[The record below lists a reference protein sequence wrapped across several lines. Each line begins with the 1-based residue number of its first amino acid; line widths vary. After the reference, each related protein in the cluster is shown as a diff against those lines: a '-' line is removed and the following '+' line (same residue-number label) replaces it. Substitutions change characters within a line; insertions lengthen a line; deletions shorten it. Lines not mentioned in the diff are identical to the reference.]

1 MSRISLSLLALS
13 LCWGISAA
21 GAAEPVLVQGA
32 GIQVTPRDVQAEVL
46 RMAPEAR
53 KSVLGR
59 PESLT
64 QMGTNLYMRRA
75 LAAEAERHNLAS
87 DPLVAAA
94 MQVARERVLADA
106 YLASLEAASKP
117 TDAALEAQA
126 LSQYKA
132 NPKQFTVPEQVRAR
146 HVLVGKGPDAR
157 ATAEKLLAELKAGAD
172 FAVIAQAHS
181 ADTGSA
187 SKGGDLGYF
196 PRGRMV
202 PPFDEA
208 VFALQ
213 NVGDLSGLV
222 ESEFGFHIIQLQ
234 GKRAAG
240 LLPFDE
246 VRESLS
252 RDILTKQA
260 AAARLRAQN
269 KVMEPART
277 DKAVAEAFAATQ
289 R

>member
-1 MSRISLSLLALS
+1 MSRLSLSLLAL
-13 LCWGISAA
+13 CWGTSAVCS
-21 GAAEPVLVQGA
+21 AEPVLVQGA
-32 GIQVTPRDVQAEVL
+32 GIEVSTRDVQAEVL

-75 LAAEAERHNLAS
+75 LAAEAERQNLLA

-94 MQVARERVLADA
+94 VQVARDRVLAEA

-117 TDAALEAQA
+117 ADAALDAQA
-126 LSQYKA
+126 MSQYKA

-157 ATAEKLLAELKAGAD
+157 ATAEKLLAQLQGGVD
-172 FAVIAQAHS
+172 FAALAQEHS

-213 NVGDLSGLV
+213 NIGDISGLV

-234 GKRAAG
+234 GKREAG

-246 VRESLS
+246 VREGLR
-252 RDILTKQA
+252 RDILAKQA
-260 AAARLRAQN
+260 AATRLRAQN
-269 KVMEPART
+269 KVMESVRT
-277 DKAVAEAFAATQ
+277 DKAAAEAFAATQ

>member
-1 MSRISLSLLALS
+1 MSRLSLSLLV
-13 LCWGISAA
+13 LCWGVSAA
-21 GAAEPVLVQGA
+21 CAAEPVLVQGA
-32 GIQVTPRDVQAEVL
+32 GVEVSTRDVQAEVL

-53 KSVLGR
+53 KSILAR

-64 QMGTNLYMRRA
+64 QMGTTLYMRRA
-75 LAAEAERHNLAS
+75 LAAEAERQNLVA

-94 MQVARERVLADA
+94 VQVARDRVLADA
-106 YLASLEAASKP
+106 YLASLEAASRP
-117 TDAALEAQA
+117 TDAALDAQA
-126 LSQYKA
+126 MSQYKA
-132 NPKQFTVPEQVRAR
+132 NPKQFTVPEQVHAR
-146 HVLVGKGPDAR
+146 HVLVEKGPDAR
-157 ATAEKLLAELKAGAD
+157 ATAEKLLGQLQGGAD
-172 FAVIAQAHS
+172 FAALAQAHS

-213 NVGDLSGLV
+213 SVGDLSGLV

-246 VRESLS
+246 VREGLR

-260 AAARLRAQN
+260 AAVRLRAQN